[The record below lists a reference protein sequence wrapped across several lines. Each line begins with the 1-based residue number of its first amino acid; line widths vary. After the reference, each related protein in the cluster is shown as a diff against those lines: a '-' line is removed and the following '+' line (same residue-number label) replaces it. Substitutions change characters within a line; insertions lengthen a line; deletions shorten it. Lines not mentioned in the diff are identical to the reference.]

1 MGTVP
6 IANISP
12 LTLTRSDEPTLEPL
26 LPIARI
32 ESPSAGADETYSPS
46 GEQTARGSEDG
57 EPEDQSDDP
66 PGESEARPSSTEQNQ
81 TQTID
86 FFA

>member
-26 LPIARI
+26 LPVARI
-32 ESPSAGADETYSPS
+32 ESPSASADETYSPS
-46 GEQTARGSEDG
+46 GEQTASGSEDG
-57 EPEDQSDDP
+57 EPEDQRNDP
-66 PGESEARPSSTEQNQ
+66 PGDTGA
-81 TQTID
+81 
-86 FFA
+86 